1 MNTALN
7 EGTYPG
13 KILLFGEYSVIEYSD
28 ALVIPYRAVSA
39 QLIMPEYHG
48 SDTVLPESN
57 KILHALV
64 EFIARRQAASE
75 SDMEI
80 DTADFRHDVENGMI
94 LKSTIPGKYGL
105 GSSGALCAAVYD
117 KYAYS
122 KPDRYQAHISQEA
135 YNKTRSQLASME
147 SFFHGRS
154 SGIDP
159 LCSFFDRALHIQ
171 GKGTIRSAEPETERL
186 HECNGFM
193 IDTGLQ
199 GDTEKLVDIFGKQMQ
214 EPDRAN
220 LLRNEYIP
228 LVNEVIRA
236 YLEGGNCFELVMELS
251 AMQYR
256 LFAPMIPVEFRAVW
270 QYGFESKAYAL
281 KLCGSGGGGM
291 ILGFTPDILAAERLI
306 KESTGLSIIPFS

>member
-1 MNTALN
+1 
-7 EGTYPG
+7 
-13 KILLFGEYSVIEYSD
+13 
-28 ALVIPYRAVSA
+28 
-39 QLIMPEYHG
+39 
-48 SDTVLPESN
+48 
-57 KILHALV
+57 
-64 EFIARRQAASE
+64 
-75 SDMEI
+75 
-80 DTADFRHDVENGMI
+80 
-94 LKSTIPGKYGL
+94 
-105 GSSGALCAAVYD
+105 LCAAVYD

-171 GKGTIRSAEPETERL
+171 GNGTIRSVKPEKERRYQCDAFL
-186 HECNGFM
+186 V
-193 IDTGLQ
+193 DTGLK
-199 GDTEKLVDIFGKQMQ
+199 GDTGKLVESYGRQMQ

-220 LLRNEYIP
+220 LFRSEYIP
-228 LVNEVIRA
+228 LVNEVIHA
-236 YLEGGNCFELVMELS
+236 YEEDKTCFELVMELS

-256 LFAPMIPVEFRAVW
+256 LFAPMIPFEFRAVW

-291 ILGFTPDILAAERLI
+291 ILGFAKDIISANELI
-306 KESTGLSIIPFS
+306 KESTGLSIIPLS